1 MHCIV
6 RLSVVAAAIIAVSGC
21 STWRCRG
28 FIDTNSMPSDRPKH
42 DYLLEGI
49 DGGIDFRHLA
59 PNNVEERARMPN
71 LAWLSEQNALIATT
85 YLDDI
90 SQELGLTNAVAGA
103 SRIRIGIVPIE
114 EKRLGRSSIAW
125 PMCCTFGVFPGHLA
139 DEISFDVIVQ
149 FIDRNPNHVYATAQV
164 AQVKIDSQFG
174 LSRLDM
180 DSPPDAVSAVAE
192 IRDEGTIGTGR
203 GLRPQRLRDVFVKT
217 VAAAVRRAIAERE
230 LADCEQT
237 AQPSTEFGPVLFPA
251 PIQAERVMTPG
262 WGASRTYTHP
272 VPKTLEDY
280 IAAAWHR
287 PDTEEAKK
295 LKRLVEIGIMN
306 RDEWRRQTTERWQAE
321 KKGVGK

>member
-6 RLSVVAAAIIAVSGC
+6 RLSIVAAAIAAVSGC

-28 FIDTNSMPSDRPKH
+28 FLDTSTMPNDRPKH
-42 DYLLEGI
+42 DYVLDGI

-59 PNNVEERARMPN
+59 PNNVDERKRMPN

-114 EKRLGRSSIAW
+114 ENRRGLSSIAW
-125 PMCCTFGVFPGHLA
+125 PLCCTLGVFPAHLT

-149 FIDRNPNHVYATAQV
+149 FIDKNPSHVYATAQA
-164 AQVKIDSQFG
+164 AQVRIDSQFG

-180 DSPPDAVSAVAE
+180 DSPPNAVSAVAE

-203 GLRPQRLRDVFVKT
+203 GLRPQRLREVFVKT
-217 VAAAVRRAIAERE
+217 VAAAVRRAIATRE

-237 AQPSTEFGPVLFPA
+237 AQPSTEFGAVQFPA
-251 PIQAERVMTPG
+251 PVQAEREMTPG
-262 WGASRTYTHP
+262 WGASRTYSPP
-272 VPKTLEDY
+272 VPKTLEEY
-280 IAAAWHR
+280 LTAAWNR

-295 LKRLVEIGIMN
+295 LKRLVEIGMMN
-306 RDEWRRQTTERWQAE
+306 KDEWRRQTTERWEAE
-321 KKGVGK
+321 MKGANK